1 MARLVYNPGES
12 DYDVPAGTYRTRF
25 EGCRDVDTSKF
36 TSKFGRDDPR
46 IEWRFRVMGG
56 PFQSKLITWMTGTN
70 PASPKS
76 NAYKML
82 RWLLGHMP
90 SPGEG
95 LDPAEYVGRYY
106 EVEWEVNPESEK
118 GYLHIAR
125 LKEIA
130 PTEALPPPGV
140 AAAPP
145 AANGAA
151 VGGNGGPRY
160 WINDGE
166 GKPELRDAA
175 WVQEALIAG
184 RADFL
189 MRDEGKAGPWGP
201 PASFGFAVPF

>member
-1 MARLVYNPGES
+1 MAKLIYNPGES

-25 EGCRDVDTSKF
+25 DGCRDVDTSKF
-36 TSKFGRDDPR
+36 ASKFGRDDPR
-46 IEWRFRVMGG
+46 IEWRFKVLAG
-56 PFQSKLITWMTGTN
+56 PFAGKFITWMTGTN

-95 LDPAEYVGRYY
+95 LDPAEYVGRTY

-130 PTEALPPPGV
+130 GVEAQ
-140 AAAPP
+140 AAPAAP

-151 VGGNGGPRY
+151 AGGGPRY

-166 GKPELRDAA
+166 GAPQLRDAA
-175 WVQEALIAG
+175 WVQEMVVGG
-184 RADFL
+184 RGDFM
-189 MRDEGKAGPWGP
+189 MRDEARSRPWGP

>member
-1 MARLVYNPGES
+1 MTKLIYNPGES

-25 EGCRDVDTSKF
+25 DGCRDVDTSKF

-46 IEWRFRVMGG
+46 IEWRFRVLEG
-56 PFQSKLITWMTGTN
+56 PFQGKVITWMTGTN

-90 SPGEG
+90 QPGEG
-95 LDPAEYVGRYY
+95 LDPAEYVGRCY

-125 LKEIA
+125 LKELA
-130 PTEALPPPGV
+130 AG
-140 AAAPP
+140 AAPAP
-145 AANGAA
+145 APPAAKPAAANGAA
-151 VGGNGGPRY
+151 AAGGPRY

-166 GKPELRDAA
+166 GRPELRDAA
-175 WVQEALIAG
+175 WVQEAVMAG